1 MSVTEKQVATF
12 YLTMWSVFLSILR
25 KKPELCD
32 INTELQDI
40 NSDFCHNSEYIL

>member
-1 MSVTEKQVATF
+1 MSVTGKQVATF
-12 YLTMWSVFLSILR
+12 YLTILR